1 MKVDVSI
8 EERFY
13 RLEQENRRLWRQ
25 CRWTQVLAIAIGSV
39 LLFMGASHT
48 NTFENLTVQQ
58 LRIEDD
64 KGAIR
69 AQIGVDYRGGIVQ
82 TFLDA
87 KGTQRIRIAVEQ
99 DGTARQR
106 LFDDEGVV
114 RVSSSTFPRHHKTAA
129 GSAGQAIYDK
139 NGLKRIRIGTDP
151 DGSASQ
157 YFLDQEKQMRI
168 WTGIDAEGNVKQLF
182 SEKDGP
188 MDVSK

>member
-1 MKVDVSI
+1 MNI
-8 EERFY
+8 EESLY
-13 RLEQENRRLWRQ
+13 RIEQENRRLRRQ
-25 CRWTQVLAIAIGSV
+25 CRWTQVTAIAIGSV
-39 LLFMGASHT
+39 LLFMGVSHT
-48 NTFENLTVQQ
+48 NTFKNLTVRQI
-58 LRIEDD
+58 RIEDD

-69 AQIGVDYRGGIVQ
+69 AQIGVDSQGGIVQ
-82 TFLDA
+82 TFYDA
-87 KGTQRIRIAVEQ
+87 KGKQRIRIAVEQ

-114 RVSSSTFPRHHKTAA
+114 RVSSSTFPQNHKTAA

-139 NGLKRIRIGTDP
+139 NGLKRIRVGTDL
-151 DGSASQ
+151 DGTASQ